1 MDKKQELTKTLEKFV
16 DSRDKVVRK
25 VEEGEA
31 RIEALQATVNDEVLK
46 TGSSNSIQE
55 LLNTKEMVK
64 SFRQALENTEE
75 QISLTRKELVRY
87 EQERIGGEL
96 QKLDQ
101 QMVQAVL
108 ELQKKMGA
116 AGLNG
121 EVDRIRDIH
130 EQIARIRQVS
140 GVTVLDLDEH
150 TRRVM
155 VLCDNVSEAL
165 LVFCKSI
172 DSFNWGPAMIGEPS
186 GDRIGGFG
194 RTKRSVF

>member
-1 MDKKQELTKTLEKFV
+1 MDKKQELTKALEKFV
-16 DSRDKVVRK
+16 DSRDKVTRR

-55 LLNTKEMVK
+55 LLNTKEMVN

-75 QISLTRKELVRY
+75 QISLTQKELVRCD
-87 EQERIGGEL
+87 QERIGGEL

-121 EVDRIRDIH
+121 EVDRIRDIYA
-130 EQIARIRQVS
+130 EIARIKES
-140 GVTVLDLDEH
+140 GVSVLDLDEH
-150 TRRVM
+150 IRRVLP
-155 VLCDNVSEAL
+155 LCDNVSEAL

-172 DSFNWGPAMIGEPS
+172 DSFNWGPAMIGDPS
-186 GDRIGGFG
+186 GDRISGFG
-194 RTKRSVF
+194 RIKRSIY